1 MHTHPLPSP
10 LPACLQF
17 FQWAFAATA
26 TTIPAGCVAERFNF
40 NAYLAYT
47 IFVSGWIYPVVVH
60 WVWSVNGWLS
70 YFQYPGGDQGGNGK
84 GWHLFRSG
92 MIDYAGS

>member
-1 MHTHPLPSP
+1 VLTL
-10 LPACLQF
+10 LL
-17 FQWAFAATA
+17 
-26 TTIPAGCVAERFNF
+26 V
-40 NAYLAYT
+40 AYT
-47 IFVSGWIYPVVVH
+47 IFVSAWIYPVVVH

-92 MIDYAGS
+92 MIDYAGSGEDGCMCALKNCSSTPCDLVPVCRNFPVPLMGVP

>member
-1 MHTHPLPSP
+1 VCVLVKVYVHSCTHTHAYTHTHAHTHAHMHTCTCTH
-10 LPACLQF
+10 AQ
-17 FQWAFAATA
+17 
-26 TTIPAGCVAERFNF
+26 
-40 NAYLAYT
+40 
-47 IFVSGWIYPVVVH
+47 VVH

-92 MIDYAGS
+92 MIDYAGSGARSSWFTVLGSWWQD